1 LRKIGVFIG
10 PGPDQTGPD
19 RTGPDRLDRRP
30 KTCQFLD
37 RGPDRFGAGPG
48 PDRTG
53 QNPDRTGPDRLQ
65 TGQSPEIQNPAP
77 AY

>member
-1 LRKIGVFIG
+1 MFIG
-10 PGPDQTGPD
+10 PGLDQI
-19 RTGPDRLDRRP
+19 GPDRLDRRP
-30 KTCQFLD
+30 KTYQFLD

-53 QNPDRTGPDRLQ
+53 QNPDRLQ
-65 TGQSPEIQNPAP
+65 TGQSPEIQNGAP